1 MREINHKARELKLP
15 RVEITSMKKH
25 DQWKIGNCSATVPR
39 HKNISVGVF
48 FNIVKEFEPL
58 LGEGWWRNELEDIVK
73 RYILEFEEL
82 PAEKL
87 DINFIEC

>member
-1 MREINHKARELKLP
+1 MWIAFTSVMKRSENLREINHKARELQLP

-25 DQWKIGNCSATVPR
+25 DQWKIGNCSATVAR

-58 LGEGWWRNELEDIVK
+58 LGEGWWRN
-73 RYILEFEEL
+73 
-82 PAEKL
+82 A
-87 DINFIEC
+87 